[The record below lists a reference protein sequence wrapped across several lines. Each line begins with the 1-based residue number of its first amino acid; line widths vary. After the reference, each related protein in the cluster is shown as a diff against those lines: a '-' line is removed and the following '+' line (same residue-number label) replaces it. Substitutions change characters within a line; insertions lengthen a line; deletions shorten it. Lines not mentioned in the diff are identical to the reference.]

1 MSYILDA
8 LKKSEQQRQ
17 RGAAPSLLSAQ
28 AADAAPRQPAAL
40 FYGLA
45 AGALLVAGIAIGML
59 RPWQSEAPAPP
70 SVAVKPP
77 EAVVLTPPPPAPAPA
92 SVEIT
97 INAERQAPVPARTT
111 QPAALPQ
118 GDSLKAQV
126 PAPAAPAQSVP
137 PKPATAPA
145 NEALSPAPETPAG
158 ARPASAAPERTPDA
172 FAELPVSIQQ
182 EIPKLPILFHLYSS
196 NPKDRRVGV
205 NDRILREGDSVEPG
219 LVLEQITPEGMIFT
233 YKGYR
238 FLRGSR

>member
-28 AADAAPRQPAAL
+28 VTDVAPRQPAAL

-45 AGALLVAGIAIGML
+45 AGALLLAGVTIGML
-59 RPWQSEAPAPP
+59 RPWQAEAPAPP
-70 SVAVKPP
+70 LIAVKPP
-77 EAVVLTPPPPAPAPA
+77 EAVVPTPPPAPAAP
-92 SVEIT
+92 SVEIM
-97 INAERQAPVPARTT
+97 INAERQAPVPARAT

-118 GDSLKAQV
+118 RDSLKAQV

-172 FAELPVSIQQ
+172 LPELPVSIQQ

-238 FLRGSR
+238 FLRGPR